1 MQLKRMQIL
10 CKKNLSGISM
20 ILEELN
26 HGSYVHVSAT
36 KKMEDF
42 IVRKMEEKSLRFAI
56 LRQTDYGETK
66 VTRTVVSSY
75 PKELEGEEF

>member
-1 MQLKRMQIL
+1 MFFNAIEEDAQIL

-26 HGSYVHVSAT
+26 HGSYVHVVQQ
-36 KKMEDF
+36 KMEDF

-56 LRQTDYGETK
+56 FETNRLRRDKSNKNGCIFL
-66 VTRTVVSSY
+66 S
-75 PKELEGEEF
+75 